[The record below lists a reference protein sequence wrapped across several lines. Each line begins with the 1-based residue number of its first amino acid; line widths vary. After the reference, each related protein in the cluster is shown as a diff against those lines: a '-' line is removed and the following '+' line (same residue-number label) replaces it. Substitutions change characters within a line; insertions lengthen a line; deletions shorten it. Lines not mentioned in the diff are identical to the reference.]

1 MYNPTFDNSRYMNPN
16 QNQATPYSDIQGA
29 MIPEP
34 QPMAGNMT
42 ESQLYPYANAPVYA
56 GTPQANFGY
65 AHGGRVRRSDR
76 TDLPSL
82 AEIIRREGNN
92 EDSILAHINPIEA
105 MLLKRMGGSGTINPR
120 TGLPQFSFWNKP
132 WKATRS
138 SLGSIAGAVIGNMIL
153 PGIGGVIGGAIGQ
166 GTQHAARG
174 KKFGEGAL
182 KGASIGAM
190 LPGAA
195 SLAGMGANALG
206 ATGAGSAL
214 TNYGAQNSILASLG
228 MKGLGSSLGFGE
240 GASGVA
246 GAAPMKEYALSNLTN
261 NVVLPNTGGAAQG
274 VAGAVDSSF
283 LSKLGANS
291 SNFFS
296 KPQNLL
302 ALASAAGS
310 MAGRKKEKTPEQ
322 LAREQKRY
330 EQALML
336 TAEER
341 AAKEADMLSNRQMQR
356 RIERNSFLPEQRF
369 AVNPIYRKAA
379 TPEEYR
385 QTGKWL
391 TYHNNPEF
399 TGQPIM
405 MKHGGRAQHPD
416 IEIEQMEMT
425 YPTGQG
431 YLLRG
436 HTGGQDDKIRNP
448 IYEGDFILPADVVS
462 HAGDGNTM
470 AGGKNL
476 DILFNAIKGK
486 VDRPAAPI
494 DAFLSDG
501 EYVIRRDK
509 VTALGKG
516 NNALGGKKLDAFM
529 KNIRKTKGADTRLP
543 PKIKSLASYL
553 TR

>member
-1 MYNPTFDNSRYMNPN
+1 MYNPTFDNSQYMNPN
-16 QNQATPYSDIQGA
+16 QNQNGYQTTPYSDIQGA
-29 MIPEP
+29 YRPEP
-34 QPMAGNMT
+34 QPMMGNMT
-42 ESQLYPYANAPVYA
+42 ESQLYPYANAPTYA
-56 GTPQANFGY
+56 GTPQNNFGY
-65 AHGGRVRRSDR
+65 ARGGRVSNSNQ
-76 TDLPSL
+76 DLPSL
-82 AEIIRREGNN
+82 AEMIRREGNN
-92 EDSILAHINPIEA
+92 EDTILAHINPIEA
-105 MLLKRMGGSGTINPR
+105 MMLKRMGGSGTINPK

-138 SLGSIAGAVIGNMIL
+138 SLGSIVGAIIGNMIL
-153 PGIGGVIGGAIGQ
+153 PGIGGVIGGALGQ

-182 KGASIGAM
+182 KGASIGAT

-195 SLAGMGANALG
+195 SLAGMGANSLG
-206 ATGAGSAL
+206 ATGMGSAL
-214 TNYGAQNSILASLG
+214 SNYGAQNSVLASLG
-228 MKGLGSSLGFGE
+228 MNGLGESLGF
-240 GASGVA
+240 SGSAA
-246 GAAPMKEYALSNLTN
+246 GAPMKEYALSNLTN
-261 NVVLPNTGGAAQG
+261 NVVLPNAGGAAQG
-274 VAGAVDSSF
+274 AASAASPSF
-283 LSKLGANS
+283 LSQLGTNS
-291 SNFFS
+291 SSFFS

-322 LAREQKRY
+322 LARDKKRY
-330 EQALML
+330 EQALLL

-341 AAKEADMLSNRQMQR
+341 AAKEADMLANRQMER

-369 AVNPIYRKAA
+369 AVNPIYRKTA
-379 TPEEYR
+379 TPDEYR
-385 QTGKWL
+385 RTGQWL
-391 TYHNNPEF
+391 NYHDNPQF
-399 TGQPIM
+399 TGSPVM

-416 IEIEQMEMT
+416 IEIDEMEMN
-425 YPTGQG
+425 YPSGKG
-431 YLLRG
+431 YLLHG

-448 IYEGDFILPADVVS
+448 VHEGDFILPADVVS

-476 DILFNAIKGK
+476 DLLFNAIKGK
-486 VDRPAAPI
+486 SDRPGAPV

-516 NNALGGKKLDAFM
+516 DNAAGSKKLDAFM
-529 KNIRKTKGADTRLP
+529 KTIRKSKGAKPELP
-543 PKIKSLASYL
+543 PKIKSLASYI